1 MSRNRRSLFSLGYL
15 LGIAL
20 VILLI
25 VLVVVSILGLD

>member
-1 MSRNRRSLFSLGYL
+1 MTVIKNSVMEVMSELTPYA

-25 VLVVVSILGLD
+25 TPFIF